1 MQYALISYDLQ
12 PILAQMPG
20 KVPPKDEIIFHRV
33 SKPSVKRDLLLSL
46 HVRVAKALLCN
57 PNTGC

>member
-33 SKPSVKRDLLLSL
+33 SKPSLK
-46 HVRVAKALLCN
+46 
-57 PNTGC
+57 